1 MLKKLLIIILL
12 PLFVG
17 TFAQSEII
25 GKGLIC
31 KLSGKPRV
39 SNYSDIVV
47 FNQTKELSLIEYF
60 ENLIPLNQ

>member
-12 PLFVG
+12 PLFGVN
-17 TFAQSEII
+17 FAQSEII

-31 KLSGKPRV
+31 KLFSKPRV

-47 FNQTKELSLIEYF
+47 FFNKA
-60 ENLIPLNQ
+60 LNPSPKS